1 MGDSW
6 FPNNFQQEC
15 TMILAGNTTKTP
27 RLKDWRGK
35 LPKPICLSGLAPLE
49 RACLWRGSIWVS
61 TGRACGRWLALVS
74 GVNWT
79 CTRYSGTRSIDG
91 SYEPIGRTIAWASS
105 SASCQPSDP
114 KSAQGPDYLGA
125 KCCIQACCRSRCQ
138 TSGWWYGGISG
149 SSHSVSF
156 TFPSTNGPQTKPGQI
171 GPGRINFIVS
181 TWPTR

>member
-1 MGDSW
+1 MHHDTSW
-6 FPNNFQQEC
+6 QHYQ
-15 TMILAGNTTKTP
+15 NTKIEG
-27 RLKDWRGK
+27 LKGQVAQTH
-35 LPKPICLSGLAPLE
+35 LPVRTGAPWARVPLE
-49 RACLWRGSIWVS
+49 RKHLSLNRKSLWQMACPCFRSQLNLYKILRNQIYWWILW
-61 TGRACGRWLALVS
+61 T
-74 GVNWT
+74 NWKNN
-79 CTRYSGTRSIDG
+79 CL
-91 SYEPIGRTIAWASS
+91 TIAWASS